1 MKRILVV
8 LALVAAGGAGILG
21 QSRPAAP
28 APTVPTLSTQDYI
41 DIEQVYAKYCQAV
54 DAGNWDLLRSVF
66 TPTGGL
72 NKGTVDGLIES
83 VKAQIASTNGGGR
96 HWNTNLIIT
105 PTPEGA
111 KGRVYMMVLETA
123 SNPPNIRPT
132 GIYEDTLVK
141 TAGGWRFD
149 RRTLISDA
157 RPQTPAAP
165 AK

>member
-1 MKRILVV
+1 MTLKTLVV
-8 LALVAAGGAGILG
+8 LALLVAGGTGTVVG
-21 QSRPAAP
+21 QSPRSSGG
-28 APTVPTLSTQDYI
+28 TLTTQDYI

-54 DAGNWDLLRSVF
+54 DASDWDLLRSVF
-66 TPTGGL
+66 TPSGGL

-83 VKAQIASTNGGGR
+83 VKAQNARTNGGGR

-111 KGRVYMMVLETA
+111 KGRVYLMVLETA

-141 TAGGWRFD
+141 TASGWRFD
-149 RRTLISDA
+149 KRTLVTDA
-157 RPQTPAAP
+157 RPQAPAAAP
-165 AK
+165 K